1 MGEDFLK
8 NDIVKY
14 PDNLVGKLC
23 VLSCVFLN
31 GEKIFFKNENMSYY
45 EFQLELSISFTS
57 VFWEVKM
64 KC

>member
-23 VLSCVFLN
+23 VLSFVFLN

-45 EFQLELSISFTS
+45 EFQLELSISFTL

>member
-31 GEKIFFKNENMSYY
+31 GEKIFF
-45 EFQLELSISFTS
+45 L
-57 VFWEVKM
+57 KM
-64 KC
+64 KTCPIMNFR